1 MYEEA
6 ESILSMPKKSTT
18 VDLPSEPWSSFIR
31 DPFFRQFSSPSS
43 KLSIHFLGLTM
54 RLRLIR
60 NKRLGLWDR
69 LGWTERVTW
78 DVSTERKSGTLREQ
92 TLFNWTN
99 TLYTDALLTLDV
111 VTKKKSLWLT
121 VMNWKMQIFEL
132 SQCKLYFKHKRAES
146 FKTLQEVLTSVYSV
160 QSIVSLFK
168 GICAW
173 LHET

>member
-18 VDLPSEPWSSFIR
+18 VDLPSEPWSSFFR

-111 VTKKKSLWLT
+111 VTKKKILVTDSYELKNANIWT
-121 VMNWKMQIFEL
+121 ESMQIVFQTQA
-132 SQCKLYFKHKRAES
+132 SR
-146 FKTLQEVLTSVYSV
+146 
-160 QSIVSLFK
+160 I
-168 GICAW
+168 I
-173 LHET
+173 